1 MKVSKNW
8 LKRAVYENVYRPY
21 QSIKN
26 TACIQ
31 IQYSTNPAGSEIS
44 DVFTGGV
51 FDGWLRMRGKSIEK
65 GGKVENQVLSN
76 SQCGQY

>member
-1 MKVSKNW
+1 
-8 LKRAVYENVYRPY
+8 
-21 QSIKN
+21 
-26 TACIQ
+26 
-31 IQYSTNPAGSEIS
+31 
-44 DVFTGGV
+44 VFTGGV